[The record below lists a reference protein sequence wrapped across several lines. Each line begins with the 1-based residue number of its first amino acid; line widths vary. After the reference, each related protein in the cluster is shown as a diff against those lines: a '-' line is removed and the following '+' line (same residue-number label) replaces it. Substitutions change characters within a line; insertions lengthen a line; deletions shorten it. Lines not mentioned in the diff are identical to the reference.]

1 MFGASVSL
9 SSAVIVT
16 VPVLVVAL
24 AAMVSNLLSLKVK
37 SPDTAGRTAA
47 ADTVI
52 AVATLDMRFSVAVT
66 VVSLGEPL
74 SSIVAGESTS
84 VTCGV
89 SSSVMVRATLDGLV
103 MP

>member
-24 AAMVSNLLSLKVK
+24 AAMVSSLLSLKVK
-37 SPDTAGRTAA
+37 SSGTAGRTAA

-52 AVATLDMRFSVAVT
+52 VVAAVDRRFNVAVT